1 MNPPERMAYGFF
13 ALLAAGVLVL
23 TAASPSPSWYLF
35 PLLIALIGGV
45 MVYTRTWQ
53 DRAFMLL
60 CAGQPLVIACGAI
73 SLYAGLFVVWML
85 AGIVL
90 STMGMFGSGRDRRSF
105 LYFCGATLV
114 IAAGI
119 GQANHV
125 LLPLLI
131 LGAVT
136 VIFVAIQTI
145 REYQFRKQYTGAYL

>member
-1 MNPPERMAYGFF
+1 MNPPERTAYGFF
-13 ALLAAGVLVL
+13 AVLAAGVLLL
-23 TAASPSPSWYLF
+23 TAASPSPFWYLF
-35 PLLIALIGGV
+35 PLLIALFGGV
-45 MVYTRTWQ
+45 MYYTRTWQ

-73 SLYAGLFVVWML
+73 SLYAGLFVVWLL

-90 STMGMFGSGRDRRSF
+90 SAMGMFGSGPDRRFF
-105 LYFCGATLV
+105 LYFCGATLL

-125 LLPLLI
+125 LLPLLV

-136 VIFVAIQTI
+136 VLFIAVQTI
-145 REYQFRKQYTGAYL
+145 REYQFRKHYSGAFL

>member
-1 MNPPERMAYGFF
+1 MNPPERWEYGFF
-13 ALLAAGVLVL
+13 AVLAAGVLVL
-23 TAASPSPSWYLF
+23 TAASPSPSWYLY
-35 PLLIALIGGV
+35 PLLVALFGGV
-45 MVYTRTWQ
+45 MYYTRTWQ

-90 STMGMFGSGRDRRSF
+90 SAMGMFGSGPDRRSF
-105 LYFCGATLV
+105 LYFCGATLL

-125 LLPLLI
+125 LLPLLV

-136 VIFVAIQTI
+136 VLFIAVLTI
-145 REYQFRKQYTGAYL
+145 REYQFRKHYTGAYL

>member
-1 MNPPERMAYGFF
+1 MNPPERTEYGFF
-13 ALLAAGVLVL
+13 AVLAAGVLLL
-23 TAASPSPSWYLF
+23 TAASASPFWYLF
-35 PLLIALIGGV
+35 PLLIALFGGV
-45 MVYTRTWQ
+45 MYYTRTWL

-90 STMGMFGSGRDRRSF
+90 SIMGMFGSGRDRRSF

-136 VIFVAIQTI
+136 VVFVAVQTI
-145 REYQFRKQYTGAYL
+145 REYQFRKHYTGAYL

>member
-1 MNPPERMAYGFF
+1 MKPAERMEYGFF
-13 ALLAAGVLVL
+13 AVLAAGVLVL
-23 TAASPSPSWYLF
+23 TAAAPSPSWYLF

-45 MVYTRTWQ
+45 MYYTRTWQ
-53 DRAFMLL
+53 DRAFILL

-73 SLYAGLFVVWML
+73 SLYAGLFVVWMV

-90 STMGMFGSGRDRRSF
+90 SGMGMFGSEPDRRSF

-131 LGAVT
+131 LGAAT
-136 VIFVAIQTI
+136 VVFVAVQTI
-145 REYQFRKQYTGAYL
+145 REYRFRKQYTGASL

>member
-1 MNPPERMAYGFF
+1 MKPPERTAYGFF
-13 ALLAAGVLVL
+13 AVLAAGVLLL
-23 TAASPSPSWYLF
+23 TATAPSPSWYLL
-35 PLLIALIGGV
+35 PLLIALTGGV
-45 MVYTRTWQ
+45 MYYSRTWQ
-53 DRAFMLL
+53 DRAFILL
-60 CAGQPLVIACGAI
+60 CAGQPLVIACGAL
-73 SLYAGLFVVWML
+73 SLFAGLFVVWML

-90 STMGMFGSGRDRRSF
+90 STMGMFGSEPDRRSF

-136 VIFVAIQTI
+136 VVFAAVQTI
-145 REYQFRKQYTGAYL
+145 REYRFRKQYTGAYL